1 MRILINIT
9 LLQKKKWLKPMA
21 IQINKMLF
29 YGILNALM
37 YIALP
42 LIIFE
47 VISMMVPMTF
57 TQEFKISIII
67 IGIIGTVF
75 GMLGHAFPKDTST
88 NRLLA
93 FGSTIYSG
101 IYMFYLFGGFT
112 SGVQLGTYSI
122 NLPTLQI
129 LLGLQVIAW
138 LLLGSSGI
146 RALQYLIEAI
156 ELRKNKEYR
165 VKFRL
170 SHIFKVLGTMLG
182 LIIFGYLGSIAYSG
196 MNLGFNFHD
205 TFPIGWDD
213 GGSPYDPSDDNINF
227 TITFDLDNQG
237 FYAIYDVYVDA
248 DFHTVASA
256 NESALPV
263 GVKVGES
270 VDCYFSTFHSFT
282 NNINNNI
289 TIIMDPTYIVGLVT
303 TDATLALKI
312 SFSTL
317 YAAILIDVNVNVNIT
332 WSHLI

>member
-1 MRILINIT
+1 MV
-9 LLQKKKWLKPMA
+9 
-21 IQINKMLF
+21 IQYNKMILH
-29 YGILNALM
+29 GILNAVM

-42 LIIFE
+42 LVIFE
-47 VISMMVPMTF
+47 VISMMGLMTF
-57 TQEFKISIII
+57 SQEFKTSIII

-75 GMLGHAFPKDTST
+75 AMLRHAFPKDTSA
-88 NRLLA
+88 NRLIA

-101 IYMFYLFGGFT
+101 IYLFYLFGGFT
-112 SGVQLGTYSI
+112 TGVQLGTYSI
-122 NLPTLQI
+122 NLPALQV

-170 SHIFKVLGTMLG
+170 SHIFKVLGMMMS
-182 LIIFGYLGSIAYSG
+182 LIIFGYLGTIAYSG
-196 MNLGFNFHD
+196 MNLGFDFHD
-205 TFPIGWDD
+205 TFPVGWDD
-213 GGSPYDPSDDNINF
+213 GGTLLDPSDDAINI

-237 FYAIYDVYVDA
+237 FYAIYDILIDA
-248 DFHTVASA
+248 EFHTVTSA
-256 NESALPV
+256 NESALPL

-270 VDCYFSTFHSFT
+270 LDNYFSTFHSFT
-282 NNINNNI
+282 NNINNSI
-289 TIIMDPTYIVGLVT
+289 TLIMDPTYIIGLAS

-317 YAAILIDVNVNVNIT
+317 YAAILINLNVSVNFPWT
-332 WSHLI
+332 HLI

>member
-1 MRILINIT
+1 MD
-9 LLQKKKWLKPMA
+9 
-21 IQINKMLF
+21 IQINKMIF
-29 YGILNALM
+29 NGILNALM

-47 VISMMVPMTF
+47 IISILSPISF
-57 TQEFKISIII
+57 SQEFKITIII

-75 GMLGHAFPKDTST
+75 AMLRHAFPKDTSA

-101 IYMFYLFGGFT
+101 LYMFYIFGGFT
-112 SGVQLGTYSI
+112 SGAQLGTYSI
-122 NLPTLQI
+122 NLPGLQI
-129 LLGLQVIAW
+129 LLGLQIIAW

-146 RALQYLIEAI
+146 KALQYLIEAI

-165 VKFRL
+165 IKFRL
-170 SHIFKVLGTMLG
+170 SYIFKVFGTIFS

-196 MNLGFNFHD
+196 SNLGFVFHD
-205 TFPIGWDD
+205 TFPIGWDTGD
-213 GGSPYDPSDDNINF
+213 LLYDPSDDTINI
-227 TITFDLDNQG
+227 TMTFDLDNQG
-237 FYAIYDVYVDA
+237 FYAIYDVYINA
-248 DFHTVASA
+248 ELHTVIST

-270 VDCYFSTFHSFT
+270 LDSYYSTFHSFT

-289 TIIMDPTYIVGLVT
+289 TIVMDPTYIVGLAT
-303 TDATLALKI
+303 TDATLELRI
-312 SFSTL
+312 SFSTF
-317 YAAILIDVNVNVNIT
+317 YALILVNLNGSVNIP

>member
-1 MRILINIT
+1 MD
-9 LLQKKKWLKPMA
+9 
-21 IQINKMLF
+21 IQINKMIF
-29 YGILNALM
+29 NGILNALM

-47 VISMMVPMTF
+47 IISILSPISF
-57 TQEFKISIII
+57 SQEFKITIII

-75 GMLGHAFPKDTST
+75 AMLRHAFPKDTSA

-101 IYMFYLFGGFT
+101 LYMFYIFGGFT
-112 SGVQLGTYSI
+112 SGAQLGTYSI
-122 NLPTLQI
+122 NLPGLQI
-129 LLGLQVIAW
+129 LLGLQIIAW

-146 RALQYLIEAI
+146 KALQYLIEAI

-165 VKFRL
+165 IKFRL
-170 SHIFKVLGTMLG
+170 SYIFKVFGTIFS

-196 MNLGFNFHD
+196 SNLGFVFHD
-205 TFPIGWDD
+205 TFPIGWDTGD
-213 GGSPYDPSDDNINF
+213 LLYDPSDDTINI
-227 TITFDLDNQG
+227 TMTFDLDNQG
-237 FYAIYDVYVDA
+237 FYAIYDVYINA
-248 DFHTVASA
+248 ELHTVIST

-270 VDCYFSTFHSFT
+270 LDSYYSTFHSFT

-289 TIIMDPTYIVGLVT
+289 TIVMDPTYIVGLAT
-303 TDATLALKI
+303 TDATLELRI
-312 SFSTL
+312 SFSTF
-317 YAAILIDVNVNVNIT
+317 YALILVNLNGAVNIP